1 MTANNVT
8 RMLDGRKIV
17 YKAFDL
23 PSEKIGATESARLL
37 GVPAGQVFK
46 SIVITRLKPG
56 KPVLAIIPGDREV
69 DLKSAAAVLGE
80 KKVQAATLKE
90 AEQLTG
96 LLAGGISPLA
106 LLNRGFQFLLDE
118 SVHQFSEIHIS
129 GGQRGLNIRLKVSD
143 LVALTN
149 PRLAKISLDVV
160 EEN

>member
-8 RMLDGRKIV
+8 RMLESRKIP
-17 YKAFDL
+17 YRAYDL
-23 PSEKIGATESARLL
+23 PPEKIGAVESARLL

-56 KPVLAIIPGDREV
+56 KPVLAMIPGDREV
-69 DLKSAAAVLGE
+69 DLKAVAAVLGE

-96 LLAGGISPLA
+96 LLTGGISPLS

-118 SVHQFSEIHIS
+118 SAGLFSEIHIS

-143 LVALTN
+143 LVSLSNA
-149 PRLAKISLDVV
+149 RRAKISLDVD
-160 EEN
+160 